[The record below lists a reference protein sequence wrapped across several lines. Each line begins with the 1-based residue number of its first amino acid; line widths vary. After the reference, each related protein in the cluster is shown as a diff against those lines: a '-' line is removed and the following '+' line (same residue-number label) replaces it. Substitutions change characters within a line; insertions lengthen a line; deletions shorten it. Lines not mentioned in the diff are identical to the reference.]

1 MRKSTIVLL
10 LTGIFSLIYVN
21 GIAWRYT
28 AIRSEGNLVYLE
40 LVPVD
45 PISLVQ
51 GQYMRLRFALERE
64 DAELRAADRDLFAL
78 APNTRVLAV
87 LELDSNR
94 VGTVTRLIP
103 GNPADS
109 IIQELKDEYGP
120 AGYALLT
127 VEVDGDL
134 RNDVAEKRDESS
146 RKVSIK
152 LQQNSFLFEE
162 NTPERYNNARYG
174 IFRVTSHGEYVLV
187 DLAGE
192 SIEAMT
198 AVKKPLSADPDASEP
213 TSR

>member
-51 GQYMRLRFALERE
+51 GQYMRLRFALERGGV
-64 DAELRAADRDLFAL
+64 ELRAADQELFAQD
-78 APNTRVLAV
+78 PNARVLAV
-87 LELDSNR
+87 LELDRNR

-120 AGYALLT
+120 AGYALLA
-127 VEVDGDL
+127 VEVNGDL
-134 RNDVAEKRDESS
+134 RSNEPSA
-146 RKVSIK
+146 KVSIK
-152 LQQNSFLFEE
+152 LRQNSFLFEE

-174 IFRVTSHGEYVLV
+174 IFRVTSRGEYVLV

-192 SIEAMT
+192 DFEPMT
-198 AVKKPLSADPDASEP
+198 AVKEPLSADPNASEP
-213 TSR
+213 ASR

>member
-10 LTGIFSLIYVN
+10 LSGIFSLIYVN
-21 GIAWRYT
+21 GIAWRYAT
-28 AIRSEGNLVYLE
+28 IRNEGNLVYLE
-40 LVPVD
+40 LAPVD

-51 GQYMRLRFALERE
+51 GQYMRLRFAIERE
-64 DAELRAADRDLFAL
+64 DAELRAADQELFAQD
-78 APNTRVLAV
+78 PNARVLAV
-87 LELDSNR
+87 LKLDSNR
-94 VGTVTRLIP
+94 VGTVSRLIP

-127 VEVDGDL
+127 VEVDGNL
-134 RNDVAEKRDESS
+134 SSNDPS

-192 SIEAMT
+192 RFEAMT
-198 AVKKPLSADPDASEP
+198 AVKKPLSADPAASEP
-213 TSR
+213 TLR

>member
-40 LVPVD
+40 LAPVD

-51 GQYMRLRFALERE
+51 GQYMRLRFAIERE
-64 DAELRAADRDLFAL
+64 DAELRAADQELFAQD
-78 APNTRVLAV
+78 PNARVLAV

-94 VGTVTRLIP
+94 VGTVTRLTP

-109 IIQELKDEYGP
+109 VIQELKDEYGP
-120 AGYALLT
+120 AGYALLA
-127 VEVDGDL
+127 VEVDGNL
-134 RNDVAEKRDESS
+134 SS
-146 RKVSIK
+146 NEPPRKVSIK

-174 IFRVTSHGEYVLV
+174 IFRVTSRGEYVLV

-192 SIEAMT
+192 DFEPMT
-198 AVKKPLSADPDASEP
+198 AVKKPLSADPNASEP
-213 TSR
+213 ASR

>member
-51 GQYMRLRFALERE
+51 GQYMRLRFALERGGV
-64 DAELRAADRDLFAL
+64 ELRAADQELFAQD
-78 APNTRVLAV
+78 PNARVLAV
-87 LELDSNR
+87 LELDRNR

-120 AGYALLT
+120 AGYALLA
-127 VEVDGDL
+127 VEVNGDL
-134 RNDVAEKRDESS
+134 RSNEPSA
-146 RKVSIK
+146 KVSIK
-152 LQQNSFLFEE
+152 LRQNSFLFEE
-162 NTPERYNNARYG
+162 NTPERYDNARYG
-174 IFRVTSHGEYVLV
+174 IFRVTSRGEYVLV

-192 SIEAMT
+192 DFEPMT
-198 AVKKPLSADPDASEP
+198 AVKEPLSADPNASEP
-213 TSR
+213 ASR

>member
-51 GQYMRLRFALERE
+51 GQYMRLRFALERGGV
-64 DAELRAADRDLFAL
+64 ELRAADQELFAQD
-78 APNTRVLAV
+78 PNARVLAV
-87 LELDSNR
+87 LELDRNR

-103 GNPADS
+103 ENPADS

-120 AGYALLT
+120 AGYALLA
-127 VEVDGDL
+127 VEVNGDL
-134 RNDVAEKRDESS
+134 RSNEPSA
-146 RKVSIK
+146 KVSIK
-152 LQQNSFLFEE
+152 LRQNSFLFEE
-162 NTPERYNNARYG
+162 NTPERYDNARYG
-174 IFRVTSHGEYVLV
+174 IFRVTSRGEYVLV

-192 SIEAMT
+192 DFEPMT
-198 AVKKPLSADPDASEP
+198 AVKEPLSADPNASEP
-213 TSR
+213 ASR

>member
-40 LVPVD
+40 LAPVD

-64 DAELRAADRDLFAL
+64 DTELRAADRELFRQAR
-78 APNTRVLAV
+78 TSRVLAV
-87 LELDSNR
+87 LELDNNR

-103 GNPADS
+103 GNPAAS
-109 IIQELKDEYGP
+109 TTGELSEQYGA
-120 AGYALLT
+120 AGYALFA
-127 VEVDGDL
+127 VKVGDDF
-134 RNDVAEKRDESS
+134 RNYIAEDRAKPS
-146 RKVSIK
+146 RKVSVT
-152 LQQNSFLFEE
+152 LRQNSFLFEE

-174 IFRVTSHGEYVLV
+174 IFRVTSRGEYVLV

-192 SIEAMT
+192 DFEPMT
-198 AVKKPLSADPDASEP
+198 AVKEPLSADSNASEP
-213 TSR
+213 ASR

>member
-40 LVPVD
+40 LAPVD

-51 GQYMRLRFALERE
+51 GQYMRLRFAIEQE
-64 DAELRAADRDLFAL
+64 DAEIRAADRDLFAQD
-78 APNTRVLAV
+78 PNARVLAV
-87 LELDSNR
+87 LKLDSNR

-103 GNPADS
+103 GNSAAS

-127 VEVDGDL
+127 VEVDGDFKS
-134 RNDVAEKRDESS
+134 DVEENRDEPS

-152 LQQNSFLFEE
+152 LQQNSFLFKE
-162 NTPERYNNARYG
+162 NTPERYNNASYG
-174 IFRVTSHGEYVLV
+174 IFRVTSSGKYVLV
-187 DLAGE
+187 DLAGDTFE
-192 SIEAMT
+192 PMT
-198 AVKKPLSADPDASEP
+198 AVKKPLSADQNASEP
-213 TSR
+213 ASR

>member
-51 GQYMRLRFALERE
+51 GQYMRLRFALERGGV
-64 DAELRAADRDLFAL
+64 ELRAADQELFAQD
-78 APNTRVLAV
+78 PNARVLAV
-87 LELDSNR
+87 LELDLNR

-103 GNPADS
+103 ENPADS

-120 AGYALLT
+120 AGYALLA
-127 VEVDGDL
+127 VEVNGDL
-134 RNDVAEKRDESS
+134 RSNEPSA
-146 RKVSIK
+146 KVSIK
-152 LQQNSFLFEE
+152 LRQNSFLFEE
-162 NTPERYNNARYG
+162 NTPERYDNARYG
-174 IFRVTSHGEYVLV
+174 IFRVTSRGEYVLV

-192 SIEAMT
+192 DFEPMT
-198 AVKKPLSADPDASEP
+198 AVKEPLSADPNASEP
-213 TSR
+213 ASR